1 MKKKQYVQPAI
12 EIVTTSVDNCLLE
25 ASPDSV
31 SLFDGEDD
39 SPIDDKTLVW

>member
-1 MKKKQYVQPAI
+1 MKKRQSVQPAI
-12 EIVTTSVDNCLLE
+12 EIVTTSVDNCVLE
-25 ASPDSV
+25 ASPDPI

>member
-1 MKKKQYVQPAI
+1 MKKRQYVQPAI

-25 ASPDSV
+25 ASPEPI